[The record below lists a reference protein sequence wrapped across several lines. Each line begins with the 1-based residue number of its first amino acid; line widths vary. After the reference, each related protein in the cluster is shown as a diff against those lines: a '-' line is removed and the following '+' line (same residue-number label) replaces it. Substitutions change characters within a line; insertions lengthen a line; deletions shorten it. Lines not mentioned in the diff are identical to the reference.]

1 MNKSVQLGLS
11 ILEISKIVMYEFWYD
26 NLQSKYRK
34 KLMLHG
40 YIELYRLD
48 NIINY
53 KNSVNYKTKRP
64 LPKEKK

>member
-1 MNKSVQLGLS
+1 MSFGM
-11 ILEISKIVMYEFWYD
+11 IISNQNIE
-26 NLQSKYRK
+26 K
-34 KLMLHG
+34 KVMLHG

-64 LPKEKK
+64 LSKEKK